1 MRINRRK
8 ATFLFI
14 QCYANGTDIASVPF
28 FLKGRIMNPVDWLT
42 TALEHP
48 MTELE
53 RRAAASGILR
63 IAGIDEAG
71 RGPLA
76 GPVVAGAV
84 ILSTPINEANDS
96 KKLTARQREQL
107 FASITDG
114 SHSVGISVIEAD
126 QVDVLGIQSANY
138 AAMSQA
144 AQALDCEPELVL
156 IDGFSVPGCP
166 FPQKKVIKGDQRS
179 MSIAAASI
187 VAKVTRDQLM
197 KEWDSRYP
205 EYGFARHKGYGT
217 KAHMNALEK
226 YGPCP
231 IHRRSFAPLSKQ
243 LESGQLL

>member
-1 MRINRRK
+1 M
-8 ATFLFI
+8 
-14 QCYANGTDIASVPF
+14 S
-28 FLKGRIMNPVDWLT
+28 PVDWLT
-42 TALEHP
+42 AATDHP
-48 MTELE
+48 MTDLE
-53 RRAAASGILR
+53 RSAAESGVRR

-84 ILSTPINEANDS
+84 VLASPIDEANDS
-96 KKLTARQREQL
+96 KKLTARRREKL
-107 FASITDG
+107 FTSIMDG
-114 SHSVGISVIEAD
+114 THDVGISIIEAD
-126 QVDVLGIQSANY
+126 EVDALGIQTANY

-144 AQALDCEPELVL
+144 AQDLDKAPELVL

-166 FPQKKVIKGDQRS
+166 YPQKKIIKGDQRS

-187 VAKVTRDQLM
+187 VAKVTRDRLM
-197 KEWDSRYP
+197 EEWDLKFP
-205 EYGFARHKGYGT
+205 EYGFAKHKGYGT
-217 KAHMNALEK
+217 KAHMEALEK